1 MSDEEPRAPKA
12 KVDSIGEDMEP
23 RVEQERHD
31 EQNARVDGAAEDGRD
46 SIKEGAGKVS
56 AWVRRTFPGHENA
69 FVGGVLGLLVAIFI
83 FCVGIGRTLLI
94 VLLVVVGVAL
104 GQCVDGDPKII
115 NAVKKYF
122 SDKRE

>member
-12 KVDSIGEDMEP
+12 KVDPIGEDVEP
-23 RVEQERHD
+23 RAAQEQHD
-31 EQNARVDGAAEDGRD
+31 NQSAQVDGAAEDGRD
-46 SIKEGAGKVS
+46 PIKEGAGKVP

-104 GQCVDGDPKII
+104 GQGVDGDPKII
-115 NAVKKYF
+115 NVVTKYF
-122 SDKRE
+122 SDQRE

>member
-1 MSDEEPRAPKA
+1 MSDEERRAPKA
-12 KVDSIGEDMEP
+12 KVDPVGEDTEP
-23 RVEQERHD
+23 RAVQEQHD
-31 EQNARVDGAAEDGRD
+31 DQDDAGAGPAEEGSDP
-46 SIKEGAGKVS
+46 IKEGAGKVS
-56 AWVRRTFPGHENA
+56 AWVSRTFPGHENA
-69 FVGGVLGLLVAIFI
+69 FMGGVLGLLVAIFI